1 MTIPS
6 VCQFFSFQS
15 FFFLSFFFLSFFFLS
30 FFFLSLSYLSFSR
43 SSFFLS
49 SFSLS
54 SSSRYSSKMCL
65 WHQFFGQSHDME
77 PNFWLFKNCSQN
89 WFSWCVFIL
98 FICLIWQVLQVLQV
112 FFECFTGCSSRPTLT
127 CHSTYQLATTWGVF
141 HRIILVAKFFCHIF
155 FLHSFFSHWYLQS
168 SRYELVEIISFK

>member
-98 FICLIWQVLQVLQV
+98 FICLIWQVLQAAQV
-112 FFECFTGCSSRPTLT
+112 ARHWLAIQPTNWPQLEEFF
-127 CHSTYQLATTWGVF
+127 
-141 HRIILVAKFFCHIF
+141 IILAAEFFIF
-155 FLHSFFSHWYLQS
+155 FLHSFFPTGT
-168 SRYELVEIISFK
+168 FKVVGMN